1 MDKFVVYKSSAG
13 SGKTFTL
20 VREYI
25 ALALKSPSYFRHI
38 LAITFTNKAANEMK
52 QRVVQSLVHLSAPDL
67 YPDSSTIKNMWDGL
81 SQKTGYTKP
90 EIVEKSQEVLRT
102 LLHSYDDFSVRT
114 IDSFV
119 SRIIRTF
126 ANDLHLPVDF
136 EIEMDK
142 DVLLDEAVDRLIAKA
157 GLDDEI
163 TRILIEFTESK
174 AEDEKNWH
182 IESDFKTI
190 GSYLFSE
197 EGYAVSGKLKLISPS
212 DILSIVKSIRSF
224 RKSFELKVSVPAGKA
239 LDLIHSNGI
248 KLDSFFYGKSGI
260 GVFFNNIFNGKISAP
275 NSRVLTTVE
284 NGSWFAAKA
293 EADQKNAIS
302 SIQSQLMEYYN
313 EVSEEMRRNLKGYFL
328 LGLVSRQIFQLGV
341 ISALEKELNEIK
353 AEKRIL
359 HVSEFNKLITDI
371 IMNEPVPFIY
381 ERTGEKYRNYLI
393 DEFQDTSE
401 LQWKNLLPLLTDS
414 LATDN
419 FNLVVGDGK
428 QAIYRFRSGEVE
440 QFMLLPVLP
449 QSFDREVFSEAA
461 FALERNFKQELL
473 QNNFRS
479 LPGVINFNNA
489 FFRFIADILPPALR
503 PIYADVEQASL
514 PGKKGGSVS
523 IDFLDYKG
531 LEEAREL
538 NFTRIRELIDSLLA
552 DEYCLNDIVVLTR
565 SNLQGSLIARFLM
578 GEGISVIS
586 AEALL
591 LSVSPEVNL
600 LVSALRL
607 LNTPHD
613 EVSAAALLI
622 FLHQRGALHVSNYD
636 IGLYAKKKAVVR
648 FLQDSGFSFEP
659 VRLQGL
665 TIYDLCEELVRIFRL
680 QEGPYDPYIQFFLE
694 FVSKCSSSGINQL
707 SDLLETWE
715 EKKEKLSVVVPE
727 GVEAVRIMTIHKS
740 KGLEFPVVIW
750 PFATDT
756 QKNTRDYIWVEP
768 SHEALKGLP
777 IALLGTSSELESVG
791 YEEEYNEERNKS
803 LLDMLNLIYVAF
815 TRASDR
821 LYILTRQAGNSKS
834 DSVNLQGLLSN
845 FIMQTSL
852 KYRNEGT
859 AVVFG
864 DHLKN
869 SRPGKLESSGGE
881 ITGSMISTAWQ
892 NRILI
897 ARRAPIGWSTD
908 ISYDS
913 VEWGSL
919 VHDTLALVRDSS
931 DLEPALEKIGKNYN
945 LDEKHAGD
953 LRDQLTA
960 MLDHPKLRP
969 CFEVGISCR
978 NETEILTPE
987 ARIFRP
993 DRIVWLDSEVIIIEY
1008 KTGQPKEAH
1017 ARQLNGYGD
1026 ELGRMGYEKI
1036 RKLLVYLDKE
1046 IEVMEIE

>member
-67 YPDSSTIKNMWDGL
+67 YPNSSTIKNMWDGL
-81 SQKTGYTKP
+81 SQKTGYSKP

-163 TRILIEFTESK
+163 TRILLEFTESK

-182 IESDFKTI
+182 IESDFKTV
-190 GSYLFSE
+190 GGYLFSE
-197 EGYAVSGKLKLISPS
+197 DGYAVSGKLKLISPS
-212 DILSIVKSIRSF
+212 DILSIVKSIKSF
-224 RKSFELKVSVPAGKA
+224 RKSFESRLSVPAGKA
-239 LDLIHSNGI
+239 LDLIRSNGI
-248 KLDSFFYGKSGI
+248 NLESFFYGKSGI
-260 GVFFNNIFNGKISAP
+260 GVYFNNIYNVKIGAP

-284 NGSWFAAKA
+284 HGSWFAAKA
-293 EADQKNAIS
+293 EVDQKNAIIA
-302 SIQSQLMEYYN
+302 IQSQLAEFYQ
-313 EVSEEMRRNLKGYFL
+313 EIAGEIDRNLTGYSL
-328 LGLVSRQIFQLGV
+328 LGMVSRQIFQLGV
-341 ISALEKELNEIK
+341 ISALEKELNDIK
-353 AEKRIL
+353 TERRIL

-428 QAIYRFRSGEVE
+428 QAIYRFRNGEVE
-440 QFMLLPVLP
+440 QFMLLPSLP
-449 QSFDREVFSEAA
+449 ASFDREVFGEAA

-514 PGKKGGSVS
+514 PGKKGGSVT
-523 IDFLDYKG
+523 IDFLEYNG
-531 LEEAREL
+531 QEEAREL
-538 NFTRIRELIDSLLA
+538 NFMRIRGLIDSLLA
-552 DEYCLNDIVVLTR
+552 DGYCLNDLVVLTR

-607 LNTPHD
+607 LNTPQD

-622 FLHQRGALHVSNYD
+622 FLQQRGALPVSNFE
-636 IGLYAKKKAVVR
+636 IGSYAKNKAAVH

-659 VRLQGL
+659 GRLLGL
-665 TIYDLCEELVRIFRL
+665 TIYDLCEELVRIFGL
-680 QEGPYDPYIQFFLE
+680 HEGPYDPYVQFFLE
-694 FVSKCSSSGINQL
+694 FVSKCSSTGINQL
-707 SDLLETWE
+707 ADLLEAWE
-715 EKKEKLSVVVPE
+715 EKKDKLSVVVPE
-727 GVEAVRIMTIHKS
+727 GVDAVRIMTIHKS

-750 PFATDT
+750 PFATDN
-756 QKNTRDYIWVEP
+756 QKNTRNHIWVEP
-768 SHEALKGLP
+768 THEALKGLP
-777 IALLGTSSELESVG
+777 VALLGTSSELETVG
-791 YEEEYNEERNKS
+791 YPEEYQDERNKS

-821 LYILTRQAGNSKS
+821 LYIITRQAGSSKS
-834 DSVNLQGLLSN
+834 ESVNLQGLLSN
-845 FIMQTSL
+845 FIMQSTL
-852 KYRNEGT
+852 EYRNEGT

-864 DHLKN
+864 ENLKN
-869 SRPGKLESSGGE
+869 SRADKGDSPSGE
-881 ITGSMISTAWQ
+881 IVGSMISAAWQ

-897 ARRAPIGWSTD
+897 AKRAPIGWSTD
-908 ISYDS
+908 TSYDS

-931 DLEPALEKIGKNYN
+931 DLEPALEKIAQSYD
-945 LDEKHAGD
+945 LDGKHASD
-953 LRDQLTA
+953 LRAQLSA
-960 MLDHPKLRP
+960 MVDHPFLRP
-969 CFEVGISCR
+969 YFTVGIKCR
-978 NETEILTPE
+978 NEAEILTPE
-987 ARIFRP
+987 AKIFRP
-993 DRIVWLDSEVIIIEY
+993 DRVVWLDSEVAIIEY

-1017 ARQLNGYGD
+1017 ARQLNGYGE

-1036 RKLLVYLDKE
+1036 RKFLVYLDNK
-1046 IEVMEIE
+1046 IEVLEID